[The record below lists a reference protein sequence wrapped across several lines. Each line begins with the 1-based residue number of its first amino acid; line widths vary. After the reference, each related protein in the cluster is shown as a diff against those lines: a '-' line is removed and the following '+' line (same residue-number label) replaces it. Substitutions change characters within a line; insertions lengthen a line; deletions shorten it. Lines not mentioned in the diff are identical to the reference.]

1 LPAVSTTAVTE
12 RRAIPRSRTFWK
24 GTILFPGGLRSTEC
38 TVRNFT
44 HRGAR
49 LDCGGVGDVPDHFQ
63 LKIPQ
68 KGETFECSVTWRR
81 PPEIGVAFLVV
92 KDSGTDSLSEKLKT
106 LEMQN
111 RKLMQRLNA
120 RDSD

>member
-1 LPAVSTTAVTE
+1 MTTTAATE
-12 RRAIPRSRTFWK
+12 RRAIQRSRTFWK

-44 HRGAR
+44 PQGAR
-49 LDCGGVGDVPDHFQ
+49 LDCGGVNDLPDHFA

-68 KGETFECSVTWRR
+68 KGETFDCTVVWRNLS
-81 PPEIGVAFLVV
+81 EIGVAFVV
-92 KDSGTDSLSEKLKT
+92 AETSAADSLSDKLKT
-106 LEMQN
+106 LELQN
-111 RKLMQRLNA
+111 RRLMRRLNE

>member
-1 LPAVSTTAVTE
+1 MSTTAVTE

-49 LDCGGVGDVPDHFQ
+49 LDCGGVGDLPDHFQ
-63 LKIPQ
+63 LNIPQ
-68 KGETFECSVTWRR
+68 KGESFDCSVTWRR
-81 PPEIGVAFLVV
+81 PPDIGVAFVAE
-92 KDSGTDSLSEKLKT
+92 KASATDSLSDKLKA
-106 LEMQN
+106 LELQN
-111 RKLMQRLNA
+111 RKLMRRLNE